1 MQLNKRLFSDF
12 MYTIVLCIH
21 WKKICYVKKIYK
33 TYFLGNK
40 IPYLHKIKKSGYM
53 LGATIGDIAGS
64 VYEGRNTKDY
74 NFEMFPL
81 GSNFT
86 DDTVM
91 TMAVAEW
98 AVKNDITAGADVQTS
113 LLEETMVDVAINV
126 PCPMGGYGGGFRT
139 WLFHPERL
147 IDYRTGKPASGRC
160 PYNSWGNGSAMRTSA
175 IGWLYGD
182 METTLK
188 VAETAA
194 AITHNHPEGIKGA
207 QAVSAAIF
215 MARNG
220 ALKGEIKEYIS
231 AKFHYNLDTPWEY
244 LHRTYG
250 WDSSCQGTVPQA
262 IIAFLVSDD
271 FESAIRRAISI
282 GGDSDTLACITGSIA
297 EAYYKHIPEYMV
309 DKAMSLLPGRF
320 KKVLEIMGERGYLRN
335 W

>member
-1 MQLNKRLFSDF
+1 MCDIRKNGQIYAIKQSNALLKLLFYVKRI
-12 MYTIVLCIH
+12 Y
-21 WKKICYVKKIYK
+21 KICFARNKM
-33 TYFLGNK
+33 TTLGNK
-40 IPYLHKIKKSGYM
+40 NQYVM
-53 LGATIGDIAGS
+53 LGAVIGDIAGS
-64 VYEGRNTKDY
+64 VYEFDNTKDY
-74 NFEMFPL
+74 DFEMFPP

-98 AVKNDITAGADVQTS
+98 AMQNDVNADKEIQTG
-113 LLEETMVDVAINV
+113 LLEKIMVDVAKDV
-126 PCPMGGYGGGFRT
+126 PCPMGGYGAGFHT
-139 WLFHPERL
+139 WLFHPEML
-147 IDYRTGKPASGRC
+147 IDYRTGKRASGRC

-175 IGWLYGD
+175 IGWLYDD
-182 METTLK
+182 MDITLK

-207 QAVSAAIF
+207 QVVSAAIF

-220 ALKGEIKEYIS
+220 ASKDDIKETIS
-231 AKFHYNLDTPWEY
+231 AKFNYNLDLSWDS
-244 LHRTYG
+244 LHQNYG

-262 IIAFLVSDD
+262 IVSFLASDD

-297 EAYYKHIPEYMV
+297 EAYYKDIPEYMV
-309 DKAMSLLPGRF
+309 SKAKSLLPVRF
-320 KKVLEIMGERGYLRN
+320 KKVLEMMGERGYYSV

>member
-1 MQLNKRLFSDF
+1 
-12 MYTIVLCIH
+12 
-21 WKKICYVKKIYK
+21 
-33 TYFLGNK
+33 
-40 IPYLHKIKKSGYM
+40 M
-53 LGATIGDIAGS
+53 LGAVIGDIAGS
-64 VYEGRNTKDY
+64 VYEFRNTKDY
-74 NFEMFPL
+74 DFEMFPS

-98 AVKNDITAGADVQTS
+98 ALQNDIDSDKKFQTR
-113 LLEETMVDVAINV
+113 LLEEIMVDIAKDV
-126 PCPMGGYGGGFRT
+126 PCPMGGYGRGFNT
-139 WLFHPERL
+139 WLFHPEEL
-147 IDYRTGKPASGRC
+147 IDYRTGKRASGRC
-160 PYNSWGNGSAMRTSA
+160 PYNSWGNGSAMRTAA

-182 METTLK
+182 IGTTLR

-220 ALKGEIKEYIS
+220 ASKNEIKEYIS
-231 AKFHYNLDTPWEY
+231 TKFLYNIDVSWEY
-244 LHRTYG
+244 LHSTYG

-262 IIAFLVSDD
+262 IIAFLASDD

-282 GGDSDTLACITGSIA
+282 GGDSDTLACITGGMA
-297 EAYYKHIPEYMV
+297 EAYYKDIPVYMV
-309 DKAMSLLPGRF
+309 DKAISLLPERF
-320 KKVLEIMGERGYLRN
+320 KKILKMMGEKGNYRI